1 MIRQLLSAL
10 FVIAVL
16 TAPVMAGGSGGTK
29 KDATIR
35 FTNDVAEPVGVLINP
50 TPAQLSTIAGAND
63 TAAALAALTAAG
75 GRLVQPGKSTSFSV
89 KAGVQQIGLGFVN
102 GGMLGDPLT
111 ITRSVGKGKTLR
123 INASSV
129 PPPA

>member
-16 TAPVMAGGSGGTK
+16 AAPVMAGGSGGTK
-29 KDATIR
+29 KDATVR
-35 FTNDVAEPVGVLINP
+35 FTNDVGEPVGVIVNP
-50 TPAQLSTIAGAND
+50 TPAQLMAIDAAPD
-63 TAAALAALTAAG
+63 TAAALKALTDAG
-75 GRLVQPGKSTSFSV
+75 GRLVQPGKSTNFSV

-102 GGMLGDPLT
+102 GGMLGDPFT